1 MDTTQH
7 DIRIANTQGLEL
19 LYLDRK
25 SGNIGI
31 GDTAPEA
38 ITAEPAGTRKI
49 KIDWSTVTKAKFY
62 ELWRAERDPQ
72 KPEQELVFEL
82 IRHSPKRSIRTPN

>member
-25 SGNIGI
+25 SGYIGI
-31 GDTAPEA
+31 GDTAPEYKLDVNGNCA
-38 ITAEPAGTRKI
+38 
-49 KIDWSTVTKAKFY
+49 
-62 ELWRAERDPQ
+62 
-72 KPEQELVFEL
+72 
-82 IRHSPKRSIRTPN
+82 